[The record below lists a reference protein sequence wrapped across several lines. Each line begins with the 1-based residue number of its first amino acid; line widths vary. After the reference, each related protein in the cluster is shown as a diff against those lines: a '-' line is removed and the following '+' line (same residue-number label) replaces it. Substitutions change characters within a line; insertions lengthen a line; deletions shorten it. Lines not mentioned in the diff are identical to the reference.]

1 MVELKEN
8 NKRQK
13 GITLIALVVTIVV
26 LLILASI
33 SIQALT
39 GDNGIITQAQKAK
52 YETDYARET
61 ETIELAKSEVVA
73 SGKEITKENL
83 QSALDKAEGT
93 GKTRVEET
101 EDGDGLEITFIGTN
115 YKHNE
120 ELSTDSIS
128 EEEQSYW
135 TYRDNDD
142 GTVTLLKYN
151 PPASKLSGLTELVVP
166 NKLHG
171 KKVKGVGKGESEF
184 SDVIWGSNICV
195 EGYFNSEPAGYY
207 NSEPIDSQNT
217 IRKIIIQKNIKEIG
231 KGAFINGFKLEE
243 IELNSGLTK
252 IGDNAFYGCRS
263 LTSVKIPAGV
273 KEIGYRVFGW
283 CSGMKEIY
291 IPKGVV
297 SMGEHLFYAHGN
309 KSGTGFNITVNME
322 DTSIPTTWNE
332 HWNEYWI
339 PTINY
344 GVSM

>member
-1 MVELKEN
+1 MIILEGNDNE
-8 NKRQK
+8 QD

-33 SIQALT
+33 SIQTLT
-39 GDNGIITQAQKAK
+39 GDNGIITQSQKAK

-61 ETIELAKSEVVA
+61 EAIELAKTEIIA

-83 QSALDKAEGT
+83 QSALDKVEGT

-101 EDGDGLEITFIGTN
+101 EYGDELEITFMGTN
-115 YKHNE
+115 YKHSE
-120 ELSTDSIS
+120 TLSIDSIS

-151 PPASKLSGLTELVVP
+151 PPASKLAGLTELVVP

-171 KKVKGVGKGESEF
+171 KKVKSVGGGESEYR
-184 SDVIWGSNICV
+184 DVIWGSNIRA

-217 IRKIIIQKNIKEIG
+217 IKKLIIQKNIKEIG
-231 KGAFINGFKLEE
+231 KGAFINGFKIEE

-252 IGDNAFYGCRS
+252 IGDNAFYGCYS
-263 LTSVKIPAGV
+263 LKSVKIPTGV

-283 CSGMKEIY
+283 CYNMKEIY

-297 SMGEHLFYAHGN
+297 SMGEHIFYSHD
-309 KSGTGFNITVNME
+309 SMFNITVNME
-322 DTSIPTTWNE
+322 DTSIPATWNE
-332 HWNEYWI
+332 HWNEYWK
-339 PTINY
+339 PNINY